1 MSEKILI
8 NITCAPS
15 YLNKTYDLKAGRE
28 HEVPDEV
35 PKELA
40 DSLVESGW
48 AKHIAGKA
56 IGPSENKAVI
66 PEDNK
71 DDAEQNDEAT
81 EKPQKKVKKE

>member
-8 NITCAPS
+8 NVTCAPS

-40 DSLVESGW
+40 DNLVNSGW
-48 AKHIAGKA
+48 AKHIVGT

-71 DDAEQNDEAT
+71 EDDEAM